1 MRFDI
6 HKVRAYL
13 VNELLAATQT
23 VADVRDDGT
32 DLILADLRSGEA
44 IIIYLIERVMPVAE
58 IIETMTENTQKGLYT
73 LFVLWGDMLLP
84 EEGSVYL
91 PDDWMETLY
100 SLYGGK
106 IYGYDSYGP
115 FTSVFPVYFEDQGGG
130 FNRFIRYGDAIT
142 AAHLHAETVRTDNRF
157 ISGFWQVADFE
168 DRDQPQNGTGQRT
181 ALRPDRNTMEAYYAR
196 LTVARDADRETIRR
210 AYRDL
215 ARQFHPDLNDSPEA
229 KEQMQQINEA
239 YKRIMQQ
246 LGDS

>member
-13 VNELLAATQT
+13 VNEFLAATQT
-23 VADVRDDGT
+23 VVDVRDDGT
-32 DLILADLRSGEA
+32 DLILVDLRSGEA
-44 IIIYLIERVMPVAE
+44 VIIYLVERMMPVSE
-58 IIETMTENTQKGLYT
+58 IIETMTENTKKGLYT

-84 EEGSVYL
+84 EEGKLYL

-115 FTSVFPVYFEDQGGG
+115 FTSVFPVYFEDRGAG
-130 FNRFIRYGDAIT
+130 FPRYIRYGEAIN
-142 AAHLHAETVRTDNRF
+142 AAQLHAETVRTDNRF
-157 ISGFWQVADFE
+157 ISGFWHVADFE
-168 DRDQPQNGTGQRT
+168 PRSHQTSGTGQRT
-181 ALRPDRNTMEAYYAR
+181 ALRPDRNTLEAYYEL
-196 LTVARDADRETIRR
+196 LTLARDADRDTIRR

-215 ARQFHPDLNDSPEA
+215 ARQFHPDLNNSPEA
-229 KEQMQQINEA
+229 KDRMQQINEA

-246 LGDS
+246 LGES